1 MVLAL
6 GSEFIEPWGPRRAS
20 FLLVLSDHWAVLR
33 LEHVF
38 LGRHNSVGQG
48 EPKFLV
54 AWALE
59 VRHCWA
65 RRWAGVHIG
74 HLRAV
79 PGPAGPLPLPRAH
92 DVPPLC
98 QPLMLPGQ
106 TLTARLLLAC
116 GGAWLLFDAHSLP
129 CLGAGM
135 NPHGAPPLC
144 WGLACVWTCDPLLAN
159 EM

>member
-6 GSEFIEPWGPRRAS
+6 GSEFTEPWGPHRAR
-20 FLLVLSDHWAVLR
+20 FLLVLSDHWAVLG
-33 LEHVF
+33 LEYVF
-38 LGRHNSVGQG
+38 LGRHNSVGRG
-48 EPKFLV
+48 EPKFLG

-59 VRHCWA
+59 ARHCWA
-65 RRWAGVHIG
+65 RRWAEVHTG
-74 HLRAV
+74 HL
-79 PGPAGPLPLPRAH
+79 PGPAGPPLLPRAH
-92 DVPPLC
+92 DVSPSC

-106 TLTARLLLAC
+106 TLPARLLLPC
-116 GGAWLLFDAHSLP
+116 GGAWLLFGAHSPP